1 MTPMTHRRRRQL
13 PSTPVIA
20 HIQPLPPLLQA
31 MVELELVSLQEEE
44 KPTTEGQH
52 LTIHHLTS

>member
-20 HIQPLPPLLQA
+20 HIQPLLPLLQA

-44 KPTTEGQH
+44 KTTTEGQH